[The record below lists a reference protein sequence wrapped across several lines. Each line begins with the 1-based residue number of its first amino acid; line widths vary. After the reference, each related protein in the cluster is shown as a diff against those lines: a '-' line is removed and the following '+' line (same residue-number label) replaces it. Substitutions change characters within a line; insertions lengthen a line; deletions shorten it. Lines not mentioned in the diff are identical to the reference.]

1 MSATMKEDSEGLR
14 PILHLISDFDILS
27 LISNFVSKNS
37 RRYLSRNVDI
47 IDALQG
53 MPHFANRGSV

>member
-37 RRYLSRNVDI
+37 RRYLSRIVD